1 MAETLDMESGVSVDI
16 HLNERIQE
24 LTSAQL
30 RKLLDDMSI
39 STEAL
44 QIESNMLEKYYERVV
59 PKELVLQAQT
69 QAQELA
75 LLAQGRSRHRSR
87 TRIVPVERLLTL
99 TAEQKCNIAYRELEE
114 TKEVLAKLKHDSD
127 HTIRILQATLEEAEF
142 ALAEIKKAVNE
153 FERDIGTFTQ
163 GKKGST
169 IVTETLFKYFEDKI
183 HAKEMLIDKLQLKNH
198 AWKMLKAK
206 LHQQLRLKE
215 EAGEVLREVD
225 FHQLKIENSQYLKQ
239 IEQYNQELLQ
249 LKVMTGKTQ
258 LVLNSYKRQL
268 NRMSSETKQL
278 ISEIK
283 SRQELLKKIELETTE
298 VEEDKAK
305 EEELNRK
312 FRDDIS
318 NYRVPDVL
326 EYVRETWNR
335 FDLEKKVKTW
345 ERKVDIA
352 EVSVHLVWVSE
363 VMVNVTAYRLQDYV
377 TCVWI
382 IDTWSCI
389 YLQDQGNSSEFNYL
403 WIAKVCLKWQS
414 LL

>member
-1 MAETLDMESGVSVDI
+1 MAVTLRADRSFNLDAHLEESI
-16 HLNERIQE
+16 HELTFTQLQE
-24 LTSAQL
+24 LV
-30 RKLLDDMSI
+30 KKISI
-39 STEAL
+39 SNEAL
-44 QIESNMLEKYYERVV
+44 KIESNMLDKYYERVV
-59 PKELVLQAQT
+59 PKDLALQAQA

-75 LLAQGRSRHRSR
+75 QLAQGRSRHRSR
-87 TRIVPVERLLTL
+87 TRAVTVERLLTL

-114 TKEVLAKLKHDSD
+114 TKETLSKLKQESD
-127 HTIRILQATLEEAEF
+127 HTIRNLQATLEEAEF
-142 ALAEIKKAVNE
+142 ALADIKKAVNE
-153 FERDIGTFTQ
+153 FERDIGSFTQ
-163 GKKGST
+163 GKKGNT

-215 EAGEVLREVD
+215 EAGELLREVD

-239 IEQYNQELLQ
+239 IEQYNQDLLQ

-283 SRQELLKKIELETTE
+283 SRQDLLKKIELETTE

-305 EEELNRK
+305 VEELNRK

-352 EVSVHLVWVSE
+352 EE
-363 VMVNVTAYRLQDYV
+363 R
-377 TCVWI
+377 
-382 IDTWSCI
+382 
-389 YLQDQGNSSEFNYL
+389 
-403 WIAKVCLKWQS
+403 
-414 LL
+414 

>member
-1 MAETLDMESGVSVDI
+1 MAESIDMESNLSVDI
-16 HLNERIQE
+16 HLNERINE
-24 LTSAQL
+24 LTNAQL
-30 RKLLDDMSI
+30 QKLLDEMST
-39 STEAL
+39 SNEVL
-44 QIESNMLEKYYERVV
+44 QIESDMLDKYFERVV
-59 PKELVLQAQT
+59 PKELALQAQS

-75 LLAQGRSRHRSR
+75 QLAQGRSRHRSR
-87 TRIVPVERLLTL
+87 SRTVTVERLLTL

-114 TKEVLAKLKHDSD
+114 TKEVLAKMKHDSD

-153 FERDIGTFTQ
+153 FERDIGSFTQ
-163 GKKGST
+163 SKKGST

-239 IEQYNQELLQ
+239 IEQYNQDLLQ

-268 NRMSSETKQL
+268 HRMSSETKQL

-283 SRQELLKKIELETTE
+283 SRQDLLKKIELETTE
-298 VEEDKAK
+298 VQEDKAK

-352 EVSVHLVWVSE
+352 ELAHKTYSK
-363 VMVNVTAYRLQDYV
+363 
-377 TCVWI
+377 
-382 IDTWSCI
+382 TWENI
-389 YLQDQGNSSEFNYL
+389 KMYNDQDQDLNKTSTE
-403 WIAKVCLKWQS
+403 
-414 LL
+414 

>member
-1 MAETLDMESGVSVDI
+1 MAVTLRADRSFNLDAHLEESI
-16 HLNERIQE
+16 HELTFTQLQE
-24 LTSAQL
+24 LV
-30 RKLLDDMSI
+30 KKISI
-39 STEAL
+39 SNEAL
-44 QIESNMLEKYYERVV
+44 KIESNMLDKYYERVV
-59 PKELVLQAQT
+59 PKDLALQAQA

-75 LLAQGRSRHRSR
+75 QLAQGRSRHRSR
-87 TRIVPVERLLTL
+87 TRAVTVERLLTL

-114 TKEVLAKLKHDSD
+114 TKETLSKLKQESD
-127 HTIRILQATLEEAEF
+127 HTIRNLQATLEEAEF
-142 ALAEIKKAVNE
+142 ALADIKKAVNE
-153 FERDIGTFTQ
+153 FERDIGSFTQ
-163 GKKGST
+163 GKKGNT

-215 EAGEVLREVD
+215 EAGELLREVD

-239 IEQYNQELLQ
+239 IEQYNQDLLQ

-283 SRQELLKKIELETTE
+283 SRQDLLKKIELETTE

-305 EEELNRK
+305 VEELNRK

-352 EVSVHLVWVSE
+352 ELAHKTYSK
-363 VMVNVTAYRLQDYV
+363 
-377 TCVWI
+377 
-382 IDTWSCI
+382 TWESI
-389 YLQDQGNSSEFNYL
+389 KMYNDQDQNLNKTNTVTR
-403 WIAKVCLKWQS
+403 I
-414 LL
+414 

>member
-1 MAETLDMESGVSVDI
+1 MDAI
-16 HLNERIQE
+16 
-24 LTSAQL
+24 TSPSRNMLCLPQANA
-30 RKLLDDMSI
+30 SN
-39 STEAL
+39 EAL
-44 QIESNMLEKYYERVV
+44 QIESDMLDKYYERVV
-59 PKELVLQAQT
+59 PKEMVQQAQVA
-69 QAQELA
+69 AQELA
-75 LLAQGRSRHRSR
+75 QAAQGRSRHRSR
-87 TRIVPVERLLTL
+87 SRHVTVERLFTL
-99 TAEQKCNIAYRELEE
+99 TTEQKCNIAYRELEE
-114 TKEVLAKLKHDSD
+114 TKELLAKLKHESD
-127 HTIRILQATLEEAEF
+127 HTIRNLQATLEEAEF
-142 ALAEIKKAVNE
+142 ALTEIKKAVNE

-169 IVTETLFKYFEDKI
+169 IVTDTLFKYFEDKI

-239 IEQYNQELLQ
+239 IEQYNQDLLQ

-268 NRMSSETKQL
+268 HRMSAETKQL
-278 ISEIK
+278 ICEIK
-283 SRQELLKKIELETTE
+283 SRQELLQKIELETTE

-305 EEELNRK
+305 GEELNRK

-352 EVSVHLVWVSE
+352 ELAHKTYTKTWE
-363 VMVNVTAYRLQDYV
+363 NIKIYNDQDLNKAR
-377 TCVWI
+377 T
-382 IDTWSCI
+382 
-389 YLQDQGNSSEFNYL
+389 E
-403 WIAKVCLKWQS
+403 
-414 LL
+414 

>member
-1 MAETLDMESGVSVDI
+1 MAVTLRVDTSFNLDAHLEENI
-16 HLNERIQE
+16 HE
-24 LTSAQL
+24 LTFAQL
-30 RKLLDDMSI
+30 EEVVKKISI
-39 STEAL
+39 SNEAL
-44 QIESNMLEKYYERVV
+44 KIESDMLDKYYERVV
-59 PKELVLQAQT
+59 PKDLALQAQA

-75 LLAQGRSRHRSR
+75 QLAQGRSRHRSR
-87 TRIVPVERLLTL
+87 TRAVTVERLLTL

-114 TKEVLAKLKHDSD
+114 TKETLSKLKQESD
-127 HTIRILQATLEEAEF
+127 HTIRNLQATLEEAEF
-142 ALAEIKKAVNE
+142 ALADIKKAVNE
-153 FERDIGTFTQ
+153 FERDIGSFTQ

-215 EAGEVLREVD
+215 EAGELLREVD

-239 IEQYNQELLQ
+239 IEQYNQDLLQ

-283 SRQELLKKIELETTE
+283 SRQDLLKKIELETTE

-305 EEELNRK
+305 VEELNRK

-352 EVSVHLVWVSE
+352 ELAHKTYSK
-363 VMVNVTAYRLQDYV
+363 
-377 TCVWI
+377 
-382 IDTWSCI
+382 TWESI
-389 YLQDQGNSSEFNYL
+389 KMYNDQDQNLNKTNTVTR
-403 WIAKVCLKWQS
+403 I
-414 LL
+414 

>member
-1 MAETLDMESGVSVDI
+1 MAVTLGVDRSFDFDV
-16 HLNERIQE
+16 HLDERIHELTLEQLQE
-24 LTSAQL
+24 LVD
-30 RKLLDDMSI
+30 KISI
-39 STEAL
+39 SNEAL
-44 QIESNMLEKYYERVV
+44 KIESDMLDKYYDRVV
-59 PKELVLQAQT
+59 PKELVLQAQDQT
-69 QAQELA
+69 QELA
-75 LLAQGRSRHRSR
+75 QLAQGRSRHRSR
-87 TRIVPVERLLTL
+87 TRAVAVERLLML

-114 TKEVLAKLKHDSD
+114 TKEILSKLKQESD
-127 HTIRILQATLEEAEF
+127 HTIRNLQATLEEAEF
-142 ALAEIKKAVNE
+142 ALADIKKAVNE
-153 FERDIGTFTQ
+153 FERDIGSFTQ

-239 IEQYNQELLQ
+239 IEQYNQDLLQ

-283 SRQELLKKIELETTE
+283 SRQDLLKKIEFETTE

-305 EEELNRK
+305 GEELNRK

-352 EVSVHLVWVSE
+352 ELAHKTYSK
-363 VMVNVTAYRLQDYV
+363 
-377 TCVWI
+377 
-382 IDTWSCI
+382 TWESI
-389 YLQDQGNSSEFNYL
+389 KMYNDQDQDLNKTNTVTR
-403 WIAKVCLKWQS
+403 I
-414 LL
+414 

>member
-1 MAETLDMESGVSVDI
+1 MAVTLRADRSFNLDA
-16 HLNERIQE
+16 HLEENINELTFAQLQE
-24 LTSAQL
+24 LV
-30 RKLLDDMSI
+30 KKISI
-39 STEAL
+39 SNEAL
-44 QIESNMLEKYYERVV
+44 KIESDMFDKYYERVV
-59 PKELVLQAQT
+59 PKDLALQAQA

-75 LLAQGRSRHRSR
+75 QLAQGRSRHRSR
-87 TRIVPVERLLTL
+87 TRAVAVERLLTL

-114 TKEVLAKLKHDSD
+114 TKETLSKLKQESD
-127 HTIRILQATLEEAEF
+127 HTIRNLQATLEEAEF
-142 ALAEIKKAVNE
+142 ALADIKKAVNE
-153 FERDIGTFTQ
+153 FERDIGSFTQ

-215 EAGEVLREVD
+215 EAGELLREVD

-239 IEQYNQELLQ
+239 IEQYNQDLLQ

-283 SRQELLKKIELETTE
+283 SRQDLLKKIELETTE

-305 EEELNRK
+305 VEELNRK

-352 EVSVHLVWVSE
+352 EFRKDE
-363 VMVNVTAYRLQDYV
+363 VNTKEGTVATRELPPH
-377 TCVWI
+377 
-382 IDTWSCI
+382 
-389 YLQDQGNSSEFNYL
+389 GER
-403 WIAKVCLKWQS
+403 
-414 LL
+414 